1 MNEYLK
7 KYIELKKQF
16 SVTDGGPECICALY
30 KFKEELEQSEN
41 KQAREVLVD
50 VYDMLDLKKMHIIC
64 SVKLVIYLIKRHLNG

>member
-16 SVTDGGPECICALY
+16 SVTDGGPDCICALY
-30 KFKEELEQSEN
+30 KFKEELEQNEN

-50 VYDMLDLKKMHIIC
+50 VYDMLDLKKRCI
-64 SVKLVIYLIKRHLNG
+64 

>member
-1 MNEYLK
+1 MVKMNEYLK

-16 SVTDGGPECICALY
+16 SVTDGGPDCICALY

-50 VYDMLDLKKMHIIC
+50 VYDMLDLKKDAYNLFCQIG
-64 SVKLVIYLIKRHLNG
+64 N